1 MTAKSNV
8 VNTKNNNRGQLLWG
22 LFFGIIFG
30 FLLHKGGATKYDVI
44 IGQLLL
50 RDNTVV
56 KIMMSAVLV
65 GMPGI
70 FLMKKFGWVDFQVKF
85 GSLGKNVIGGL
96 IFGLGFALLGF
107 CPGTIAGAVGNG
119 YMDAVVGGLPGII
132 IGSGLFAAAFPKL
145 RKGILKWG
153 DYGQLTLPQLL
164 NLNEWVIIIP
174 LSVLIIIL
182 FVVLELNGI

>member
-1 MTAKSNV
+1 MATNTNSLNVAKS
-8 VNTKNNNRGQLLWG
+8 NRGQLLWG
-22 LFFGIIFG
+22 LLFGVIFG
-30 FLLHKGGATKYDVI
+30 FLLQKGGATKYDVI
-44 IGQLLL
+44 LGQLLL
-50 RDNTVV
+50 QDNTVV

-119 YMDAVVGGLPGII
+119 MMDAMIGGLPGIV

-145 RKGILKWG
+145 RNGILQWG
-153 DYGQLTLPQLL
+153 DYGQLTLPQLFKV
-164 NLNEWVIIIP
+164 NEWVVIIP
-174 LSVLIIIL
+174 LSLLIIIF
-182 FVVLELNGI
+182 FVVLEMNGI